1 MAAVAA
7 IPPIDVAAP
16 PVVAGREAG
25 LSGKPLLAPIRRRLG
40 AGGDGDRRV
49 FDRRCRA
56 SPLSLVFCVFWPVVG
71 LLATAR
77 SLRKLPRGY
86 PNFWSKPIQAIN
98 LVHPFATRLRD
109 LLLANAYD
117 GHMCRERML

>member
-1 MAAVAA
+1 MADVSA
-7 IPPIDVAAP
+7 IIPIDTTIP
-16 PVVAGREAG
+16 TIVAGREAG
-25 LSGKPLLAPIRRRLG
+25 LSGKPLLAPNRRRLG

-86 PNFWSKPIQAIN
+86 PNF
-98 LVHPFATRLRD
+98 
-109 LLLANAYD
+109 
-117 GHMCRERML
+117 

>member
-25 LSGKPLLAPIRRRLG
+25 LSGKPPLAPNRRCLA
-40 AGGDGDRRV
+40 AGGDGDLRV
-49 FDRRCRA
+49 LDRRCRA
-56 SPLSLVFCVFWPVVG
+56 SPLSLVFCVFWPVVV

-77 SLRKLPRGY
+77 SLRKLPHGY
-86 PNFWSKPIQAIN
+86 PNFWSKPIRAIN
-98 LVHPFATRLRD
+98 LIPTFAI
-109 LLLANAYD
+109 
-117 GHMCRERML
+117 

>member
-77 SLRKLPRGY
+77 SLRELPRGY
-86 PNFWSKPIQAIN
+86 PNF
-98 LVHPFATRLRD
+98 
-109 LLLANAYD
+109 
-117 GHMCRERML
+117 

>member
-1 MAAVAA
+1 MAAIAT
-7 IPPIDVAAP
+7 IPSIDVAVP
-16 PVVAGREAG
+16 PITAEREAG

-40 AGGDGDRRV
+40 AGGDGDRQV
-49 FDRRCRA
+49 FDRRRCA

-86 PNFWSKPIQAIN
+86 PNF
-98 LVHPFATRLRD
+98 
-109 LLLANAYD
+109 
-117 GHMCRERML
+117 

>member
-56 SPLSLVFCVFWPVVG
+56 SPLSLVFCFFG
-71 LLATAR
+71 QL
-77 SLRKLPRGY
+77 S
-86 PNFWSKPIQAIN
+86 
-98 LVHPFATRLRD
+98 
-109 LLLANAYD
+109 AY
-117 GHMCRERML
+117 

>member
-25 LSGKPLLAPIRRRLG
+25 LSGKPLLAPIWRRLG
-40 AGGDGDRRV
+40 AGGYGNHQV
-49 FDRRCRA
+49 FDRRYHA

-71 LLATAR
+71 LLATA
-77 SLRKLPRGY
+77 
-86 PNFWSKPIQAIN
+86 
-98 LVHPFATRLRD
+98 
-109 LLLANAYD
+109 
-117 GHMCRERML
+117 

>member
-40 AGGDGDRRV
+40 AGGDGDRQV

-56 SPLSLVFCVFWPVVG
+56 SPLSHVFWV
-71 LLATAR
+71 
-77 SLRKLPRGY
+77 
-86 PNFWSKPIQAIN
+86 FWVKIN
-98 LVHPFATRLRD
+98 VI
-109 LLLANAYD
+109 
-117 GHMCRERML
+117 